1 MKLEKSKKNLQ
12 LQETEDTSVLHVRR
26 DYAHKFQNPP
36 NLQNLAPIGKNKS
49 LPEPLIDA
57 FESVSSS

>member
-1 MKLEKSKKNLQ
+1 MKLEKSKENLQ

-36 NLQNLAPIGKNKS
+36 NLQNLAPI
-49 LPEPLIDA
+49 
-57 FESVSSS
+57 